1 MGQLVPCLKEGREVP
16 VEAGV
21 MWISHPEGGAHEQ
34 VVWIRCL

>member
-1 MGQLVPCLKEGREVP
+1 MAGARPCLEKGEE

-34 VVWIRCL
+34 VWIRCL